1 MTNLASYDSVVSS
14 GSGSGSGSGGITSVS
29 PTSHARG
36 TSFVLTV
43 TLNANANP
51 ALPPAAAPVNSVTIG
66 SNVGTSLTHV
76 SQTEVQ
82 ATFDLSGS
90 AGVQTVS
97 VVFPGPPGNPTD
109 TVTYTLTNGFTVQ

>member
-1 MTNLASYDSVVSS
+1 
-14 GSGSGSGSGGITSVS
+14 
-29 PTSHARG
+29 
-36 TSFVLTV
+36 
-43 TLNANANP
+43 
-51 ALPPAAAPVNSVTIG
+51 VTIG

-97 VVFPGPPGNPTD
+97 VVFPGPPGIPTD